1 MKLSVIIPC
10 YNAERY
16 LGECLDSV
24 LSQSET
30 DFEVILVDDGS
41 RDGTLAI
48 ARDYASR
55 DARVTALHQENA
67 GVCAARNLGLDRA
80 RGEWVTF
87 VDADDLL
94 VPDAFSAMLGAADG
108 AADMVVCAHETFDA
122 AGNTQ
127 LFQPQTRWFA
137 LDAQR
142 KRRAVA
148 LRLIEGDSVLNI
160 MCNKLHRRALIE
172 REGLRLV
179 PGLALA
185 EDALFNLE
193 AALCGREIR
202 YVNRVTYRYRTH
214 AASATQTRARSEM
227 DAHRPW
233 LLALRELLARRGVL
247 EAYYPAFVDSV
258 VLRLY
263 KDGGVGGVVRGFG
276 AQARPLLLRENMD
289 VRRMSLRARAL
300 LWLCES
306 GAYAAVYPL
315 IAPVQMAKRKLGE
328 AAFALRREK
337 EKPE

>member
-10 YNAERY
+10 FNAERY
-16 LGECLDSV
+16 LSECLDSV
-24 LSQSET
+24 LAQREA
-30 DFEVILVDDGS
+30 DFEVLIIDDGS

-48 ARDYASR
+48 AQAYSSR
-55 DARVTALHQENA
+55 DARVTALRQENA

-94 VPDAFSAMLGAADG
+94 VPDAFSAMLAAADE
-108 AADMVVCAHETFDA
+108 ATDMVVCAHETFDG

-127 LFQPQTRWFA
+127 RFQPETRWFA
-137 LDAQR
+137 LDTER

-172 REGLRLV
+172 REGLRLM

-202 YVNRVTYRYRTH
+202 YVNRVTYRYRMH
-214 AASATQTRARSEM
+214 AASATQTRSRCEM

-233 LLALRELLARRGVL
+233 LLALRVMLARRGVL
-247 EAYYPAFVDSV
+247 EAYYPAYVDSV

-263 KDGGVGGVVRGFG
+263 KDGGVGGVVRGFS

-289 VRRMSLRARAL
+289 VRRMGPWARVL
-300 LWLCES
+300 LALCES

-315 IAPVQMAKRKLGE
+315 IAPVQMAERKLGE
-328 AAFALRREK
+328 VAFALRREK

>member
-24 LSQSET
+24 LAQSEP

-41 RDGTLAI
+41 RDGTLVA
-48 ARDYASR
+48 AQACAAR
-55 DARVTALHQENA
+55 DARVTVLHQENA

-80 RGEWVTF
+80 HGEWVTF

-94 VPDAFSAMLGAADG
+94 TPDAFATMLGAADEG
-108 AADMVVCAHETFDA
+108 TDMVVCAHETFDGE
-122 AGNTQ
+122 GNTRVI
-127 LFQPQTRWFA
+127 QPDTRWFA
-137 LDAQR
+137 RTGER

-172 REGLRLV
+172 REGLRLM

-193 AALCGREIR
+193 AALAGRNVR

-214 AASATQTRARSEM
+214 AASATQ
-227 DAHRPW
+227 
-233 LLALRELLARRGVL
+233 ARR
-247 EAYYPAFVDSV
+247 
-258 VLRLY
+258 
-263 KDGGVGGVVRGFG
+263 
-276 AQARPLLLRENMD
+276 
-289 VRRMSLRARAL
+289 
-300 LWLCES
+300 
-306 GAYAAVYPL
+306 
-315 IAPVQMAKRKLGE
+315 
-328 AAFALRREK
+328 
-337 EKPE
+337 

>member
-16 LGECLDSV
+16 LGECLDS
-24 LSQSET
+24 LLAQSET

-67 GVCAARNLGLDRA
+67 GVCAARNLGLDCA
-80 RGEWVTF
+80 QGEWVTF

-94 VPDAFSAMLGAADG
+94 VPDAFSSMLAAADDS
-108 AADMVVCAHETFDA
+108 ADMVVCAHETFDE
-122 AGNTQ
+122 AGHTQ
-127 LFQPQTRWFA
+127 VFQPETRWFA
-137 LDAQR
+137 LGAER

-179 PGLALA
+179 PGLTLA

-214 AASATQTRARSEM
+214 AASATQMRARSEM
-227 DAHRPW
+227 EAHRPW
-233 LLALRELLARRGVL
+233 LLALRALLARRGVL

-289 VRRMSLRARAL
+289 VQRMSLRGRTL

-306 GAYAAVYPL
+306 GAYAAIYPL
-315 IAPVQMAKRKLGE
+315 IAPVQMAKRKLGR

>member
-67 GVCAARNLGLDRA
+67 GVCAARNLGLDCA
-80 RGEWVTF
+80 QGEWVTF

-94 VPDAFSAMLGAADG
+94 VPDAFSSMLAAADDT
-108 AADMVVCAHETFDA
+108 ADMVVCAHETFDE
-122 AGNTQ
+122 AGHTQ
-127 LFQPQTRWFA
+127 VFQPETRWFA
-137 LDAQR
+137 LGAER

-172 REGLRLV
+172 REGLRLM

-193 AALCGREIR
+193 AALAGRDVR

-214 AASATQTRARSEM
+214 AASATQARRESEY

-233 LLALRELLARRGVL
+233 LVALRALLKRRGVL
-247 EAYYPAFVDSV
+247 ETYYPAYLDSV

-263 KDGGVGGVVRGFG
+263 KDGGVGGVVRSFG
-276 AQARPLLLRENMD
+276 AQARPLLLREDMD

-300 LWLCES
+300 LGLSES

-315 IAPVQMAKRKLGE
+315 IAPFQMVKRKLGE
-328 AAFALRREK
+328 EAAALRRER